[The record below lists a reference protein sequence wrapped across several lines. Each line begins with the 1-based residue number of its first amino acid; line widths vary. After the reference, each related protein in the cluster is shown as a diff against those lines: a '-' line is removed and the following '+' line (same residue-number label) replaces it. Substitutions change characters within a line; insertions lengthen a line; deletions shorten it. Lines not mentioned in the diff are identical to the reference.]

1 VRRALTALHLFH
13 RDHHYLVRDDGVQI
27 IDQLT
32 GRISADRSW
41 DGGLHQLIELKEG
54 CPVTPENETL
64 ARISYQQF
72 FRRYLR
78 LSGMTGTAREVA
90 AELLSVYE
98 LNTLAIPTRLPSQRR
113 TRPLRVYA
121 REAPKWAAVCE
132 SIRRA
137 RQDDRPVL
145 VGTGSV
151 EASEQLSQL
160 LAEAG
165 MPHQVLNAR
174 QDAAEAG
181 IVAEAGQPGRIT
193 VATNMAGRGT
203 DIALGPGVAGRG
215 GLHVI
220 ATERA
225 EARRIDRQLLGR
237 CGRQGDPGSFEM
249 ILSLED
255 QRPAGYFPEGIR
267 RALSTLASAEEILPP
282 WLGVFLLSLPQR
294 SEEKKHG
301 RMRRA
306 LMELEESLED
316 LLAYSGPR
324 I

>member
-1 VRRALTALHLFH
+1 
-13 RDHHYLVRDDGVQI
+13 VQI
-27 IDQLT
+27 VDALT
-32 GRISADRSW
+32 GRAAPDRSW
-41 DGGLHQLIELKEG
+41 EQGLHQIIQLKEG
-54 CPVTPENETL
+54 CPLTPENETL

-78 LSGMTGTAREVA
+78 LAGMTGTAREVA
-90 AELLSVYE
+90 PELWSVYE
-98 LNTLAIPTRLPSQRR
+98 LNTVAIPTRLPSRRR
-113 TRPLRVYA
+113 TRPLRVYTTQE
-121 REAPKWAAVCE
+121 RKWRAVHE
-132 SIRRA
+132 SIHRA
-137 RQDDRPVL
+137 RLDGRPVL

-151 EASEQLSQL
+151 EASEQLSRL
-160 LAEAG
+160 LAAAEL
-165 MPHQVLNAR
+165 PHQVLNAR
-174 QDAAEAG
+174 QDAEEAR

-203 DIALGPGVAGRG
+203 DIGLGPGVADRG

-255 QRPAGYFPEGIR
+255 ARAVGFFPGEVR
-267 RALSTLASAEEILPP
+267 RALAAIASNEGILPH
-282 WLGVFLLSLPQR
+282 WLGDSLLSLPQR

-301 RMRRA
+301 QMRRA

-324 I
+324 L

>member
-1 VRRALTALHLFH
+1 
-13 RDHHYLVRDDGVQI
+13 
-27 IDQLT
+27 
-32 GRISADRSW
+32 
-41 DGGLHQLIELKEG
+41 
-54 CPVTPENETL
+54 
-64 ARISYQQF
+64 
-72 FRRYLR
+72 
-78 LSGMTGTAREVA
+78 MTGTAREVA
-90 AELLSVYE
+90 SELWSVYD
-98 LNTLAIPTRLPSQRR
+98 LNTVAIPTRLPSQRQ
-113 TRPLRVYA
+113 TRPLRVYTA
-121 REAPKWAAVCE
+121 QEQKWEAVCE

-137 RQDDRPVL
+137 RLEGRPVL

-151 EASEQLSQL
+151 EASEQLSRL
-160 LAEAG
+160 LADAEL
-165 MPHQVLNAR
+165 PHQVLNAR
-174 QDAAEAG
+174 QDAEEAR
-181 IVAEAGQPGRIT
+181 IVAAAGEPERIT

-203 DIALGPGVAGRG
+203 DIALGPGVADRG

-255 QRPAGYFPEGIR
+255 ERAASYFPGGLQRALTRFASNEGI
-267 RALSTLASAEEILPP
+267 LPL

-294 SEEKKHG
+294 SEEMKHG

-306 LMELEESLED
+306 LMELEESLEC

-324 I
+324 M